1 MCIDLANLFYYNCGQ
16 NQGIPCEKQPVH
28 ERLRQADR
36 RFCSSGMQVGA
47 KHLLSRYYLSAA
59 SCEDTKL
66 YNR

>member
-16 NQGIPCEKQPVH
+16 NQSIPQRKQSVAKGI
-28 ERLRQADR
+28 RQADR
-36 RFCSSGMQVGA
+36 RICSSGMQVGA